1 MQKPLKR
8 LIDILGAS
16 ICLLFFLPLILVL
29 AGLIAWRMGRPVIF
43 HQKRTGLHGKPF
55 GMIKFRT
62 MTDARDEFGDLLPDG
77 DRLTALGRWLRASS
91 LDELPELINVLKGEM
106 SLVGPRPLLPDYLP
120 FYRPDQARRH
130 ETRPGITGW
139 QQINGRNT
147 TGWEQRHNQDTWY
160 VDNWSLFLDIRI
172 MFMTVGKVLRRD
184 GISAEGHA
192 TMPRFDDF
200 MRSKDLTSVH
210 CRKDLTSAH

>member
-1 MQKPLKR
+1 MQKLLKR

-16 ICLLFFLPLILVL
+16 VGLLFLLPLILVL
-29 AGLIAWRMGRPVIF
+29 ASLIAWRMGRPVIF
-43 HQKRTGLHGKPF
+43 HQERTGLHGKSF

-62 MTDARDEFGDLLPDG
+62 MTCERGADGELLPDG
-77 DRLTALGRWLRASS
+77 DRLTAFGRWLRASS

-106 SLVGPRPLLPDYLP
+106 SLVGPRPLLPEYLP
-120 FYRPDQARRH
+120 FYSSDQARRH
-130 ETRPGITGW
+130 EVRPGITGW

-147 TGWEQRHNQDTWY
+147 TGWEQRHGHDTWY
-160 VDNWSLFLDIRI
+160 VDNWSLLLDIRI

-184 GISAEGHA
+184 DITAEGHA

-200 MRSKDLTSVH
+200 MRSKDLTS
-210 CRKDLTSAH
+210 AH